1 MTGDAGVFGERL
13 RACRAAAGLSQ
24 EGLAGRSGVS
34 VRAIRDMERGR
45 TRWPNYESVRRLADA
60 LGLAGQE
67 REGFLELARRPVAGP
82 APAPVP
88 VTIPYRGLSAF
99 GEQDA
104 GLFFGREDAAGR
116 VLELMS
122 AALGGAGLVVVS
134 GVSGAG
140 KSSLLRAGVLP
151 RLRQAGLA
159 AAPEAAAW
167 PALVFTPGHS
177 PLTELAVRIAPLA
190 RADAAALRGQLTAD
204 PAGFAVTA
212 RQAAL
217 AAADAGPGF
226 PAGTSHPA
234 SRSRLGALADGGQ
247 RRVVLVVDQCEQL
260 FTACQDPDERL
271 AFITAL
277 CAAAG
282 DGAGQR
288 PAAAVVLVTRADFE
302 ARLADFAQL
311 TAAVR
316 DRYLLTAMTGRQLR
330 LAITGPA
337 IAVGSAVEDDLVQ
350 VLLEEAFAPAR
361 GATAGAG
368 GLPLLS
374 HVLDQAWRTRT
385 GTAVTLGDYE
395 RTGGIEGAV
404 AASAQRAYQALTPAQ
419 QEVARQVFT
428 RLTAAGADGTDTAVS
443 AARADLTGGGGTRAR
458 DVEAVLEHFAAE
470 RLLTLDAAT
479 VAISH
484 EVLLTAWPL
493 LRDDWLADARGDR
506 VTRTR
511 LHATAAEWA
520 RAARDPAY
528 LYTGTRLDAAAAA
541 AARISADPRQIPFS
555 PAARD
560 FLAASRHASRRR
572 ARTRQQL
579 TAVLLALIA
588 ALTTVS
594 VTAVRADRT
603 ASAQRDIAASQRDT
617 AVSDLLVSQSQAQ
630 DGTDPAFARKE
641 ALAAWALDP
650 SPQARYAMIQ
660 AAANPQAATIFP
672 GSGSVAFSPDG
683 KTLAT
688 VDSKGARLW
697 DVDTGRQVAVP
708 SAEPGSGQPSSLA
721 FSPDS
726 KTIAVSNATGV
737 QLWNA
742 GTGRQAGKP
751 FAANKTSFMVF
762 SPDGKTL
769 ATTNGQ
775 GVQLWDLATGQQIG
789 ATLTY
794 HDASITS
801 MTFSPNGRILASW
814 GKGTVLLVDVATGRQ
829 INEPFSNGGGLS
841 AAFSPNGHTLAIGDG
856 DGARLWNLAAG
867 RQLGPVAGA
876 GTGDAQAV
884 AFSPDGAMLAT
895 GGNQGVQFW
904 DLATGSQIG
913 PTLTS
918 NDGPVESLAFSPD
931 GKALAA
937 GTEDNTLLWKLTT
950 AAFRQFRPPK
960 SVPLWW
966 SSASVVFSPDGN
978 TLAVLDYPHVRLA
991 GTATL
996 WDVAAS
1002 HQISKPVAITSGSPE
1017 AFVPHS
1023 SPQTLVTGIWPDGLR
1038 FWNAT
1043 TGQLISSRLL
1053 AADSTLLAISPD
1065 GTMAATVSHNDHSV
1079 QVWNLATGN
1088 QTANLT
1094 KHNGL
1099 INAHSALFSP
1109 DGKTLATSSGGSVQL
1124 WNLTTGSL
1132 TATLTPRAGIY
1143 SSSSMAFSPDGKI
1156 LATASDHGVQLWDLA
1171 TRSPTGRLPT
1181 TIASGPVT
1189 SMAFSPDGKTLATT
1203 SGQGVQLWDLAT
1215 GGQIGATLTDGSDGP
1230 IKSLAFSPDGKILAT
1245 TSLSRTELWDVGY
1258 LTDTPLQLCSQAGGS
1273 FTPAEWATHLPPGT
1287 PYRNAC
1293 PASANG

>member
-1 MTGDAGVFGERL
+1 MTDDAGVFGECL
-13 RACRAAAGLSQ
+13 RACRAAVVLSQ
-24 EGLAGRSGVS
+24 EGLANRSGVS

-60 LGLAGQE
+60 LGLVGQE
-67 REGFLELARRPVAGP
+67 REGFLALARRPVAGP
-82 APAPVP
+82 APASVM
-88 VTIPYRGLSAF
+88 VPYRGLSAF
-99 GEQDA
+99 GEQDT

-167 PALVFTPGHS
+167 PAVVFTPGRS

-190 RADAAALRGQLTAD
+190 RADAAALRGQLAAD

-226 PAGTSHPA
+226 PAGTSQPA
-234 SRSRLGALADGGQ
+234 TQSRLGALADGGQ

-282 DGAGQR
+282 EGAGQR

-337 IAVGSAVEDDLVQ
+337 IAAGSAVEDDLVQ
-350 VLLEEAFAPAR
+350 VLLEEASAPAS

-395 RTGGIEGAV
+395 RSGGIEGAV

-419 QEVARQVFT
+419 QEAARQVFT
-428 RLTAAGADGTDTAVS
+428 RLTAAGADGTDTAVP

-470 RLLTLDAAT
+470 RLLTLDADT

-493 LRDDWLADARGDR
+493 LRDDWLADARADR

-594 VTAVRADRT
+594 VTAVHADKT

-630 DGTDPAFARKE
+630 DGTDPALSRKDS
-641 ALAAWALDP
+641 LAAWSLAP
-650 SPQARYAMIQ
+650 SLQARYAMIQ
-660 AAANPQAATIFP
+660 AAASPQAATVFP

-697 DVDTGRQVAVP
+697 DLATGRQVALP
-708 SAEPGSGQPSSLA
+708 SAEPGSGRPSSVA
-721 FSPDS
+721 FNPDG

-742 GTGRQAGKP
+742 GTGRQADKP
-751 FAANKTSFMVF
+751 FAANKTSFMVFSPDGKTLATTNGQVVQLWDLATGQQIGATLTHHDASITSMTFSPNGRILAIWGKGTVLLVEVATGRQINEPFSNGGGLSAAFSPNGRTLAIGDGDGARLWNLAAGRQIGPVAGAGTGDAQAVAFSPDGTMLATGGNQGVQFWDLATGSQIGPTLTSNDGPVKSLAFSPDGKALAAGTEDNTLLWNLTTAPFRQFQPAKSVQLSWSSASVMFSPDGKTLAVTDYPHVGLTGTTTLWDVAAGHQISKPVTIKSGSPEAFVTHSNTQTLVTGIWPDGARFWNATTGQLISSSPLAGRADSTLLAISPDGTMAATVSHNDHSVQVWNLATSNQTANLTKHNGLINADSASFSPDDKTLATINSQGVQLWNLTTGGLTGTLTTRAGIYPIAFTSMAFSPDSKILATASDQGVQLWDLATGRLHTTIASGPVTSMAF

-789 ATLTY
+789 ATLT
-794 HDASITS
+794 
-801 MTFSPNGRILASW
+801 
-814 GKGTVLLVDVATGRQ
+814 
-829 INEPFSNGGGLS
+829 
-841 AAFSPNGHTLAIGDG
+841 
-856 DGARLWNLAAG
+856 
-867 RQLGPVAGA
+867 
-876 GTGDAQAV
+876 
-884 AFSPDGAMLAT
+884 
-895 GGNQGVQFW
+895 
-904 DLATGSQIG
+904 
-913 PTLTS
+913 
-918 NDGPVESLAFSPD
+918 
-931 GKALAA
+931 
-937 GTEDNTLLWKLTT
+937 
-950 AAFRQFRPPK
+950 
-960 SVPLWW
+960 
-966 SSASVVFSPDGN
+966 
-978 TLAVLDYPHVRLA
+978 
-991 GTATL
+991 
-996 WDVAAS
+996 
-1002 HQISKPVAITSGSPE
+1002 
-1017 AFVPHS
+1017 
-1023 SPQTLVTGIWPDGLR
+1023 
-1038 FWNAT
+1038 
-1043 TGQLISSRLL
+1043 
-1053 AADSTLLAISPD
+1053 
-1065 GTMAATVSHNDHSV
+1065 
-1079 QVWNLATGN
+1079 
-1088 QTANLT
+1088 
-1094 KHNGL
+1094 
-1099 INAHSALFSP
+1099 
-1109 DGKTLATSSGGSVQL
+1109 
-1124 WNLTTGSL
+1124 
-1132 TATLTPRAGIY
+1132 
-1143 SSSSMAFSPDGKI
+1143 
-1156 LATASDHGVQLWDLA
+1156 
-1171 TRSPTGRLPT
+1171 
-1181 TIASGPVT
+1181 
-1189 SMAFSPDGKTLATT
+1189 
-1203 SGQGVQLWDLAT
+1203 
-1215 GGQIGATLTDGSDGP
+1215 DGSDGP
-1230 IKSLAFSPDGKILAT
+1230 IKSLTFSPDGKTLAT

-1273 FTPAEWATHLPPGT
+1273 FTPAEWATYLPPGT